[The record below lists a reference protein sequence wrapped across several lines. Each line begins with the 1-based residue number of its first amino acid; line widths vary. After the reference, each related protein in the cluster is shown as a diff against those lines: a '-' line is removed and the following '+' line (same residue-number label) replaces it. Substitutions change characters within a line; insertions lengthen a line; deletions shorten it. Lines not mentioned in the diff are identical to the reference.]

1 MTRVPRPSR
10 CLVLPPEKLLWVL
23 SPPHSAELR
32 KRDAGPRKWAPDQ
45 TGVTALRA
53 GGGVWDAAAGA
64 SPRPP
69 GRTATSHIRI
79 PSHGV
84 SAPTS
89 GVGVI
94 IRKWVPGLNGHPS
107 SLSDGGGGGGKT
119 HYMGTSA
126 LEGLRSSPRCHPLC
140 LTARLESPRPGTQP
154 RPSYAH
160 TSPYLLFPSE
170 ERGWKRQRTK

>member
-69 GRTATSHIRI
+69 GRTATSRIRI

-89 GVGVI
+89 AWGGRHHQKVGA
-94 IRKWVPGLNGHPS
+94 RTNGHPS

-170 ERGWKRQRTK
+170 

>member
-1 MTRVPRPSR
+1 MLGLGS
-10 CLVLPPEKLLWVL
+10 
-23 SPPHSAELR
+23 
-32 KRDAGPRKWAPDQ
+32 GPRTRPESRRSEL
-45 TGVTALRA
+45 GA
-53 GGGVWDAAAGA
+53 GCGTQPQGHLPGHQGG
-64 SPRPP
+64 RPP
-69 GRTATSHIRI
+69 
-79 PSHGV
+79 
-84 SAPTS
+84 PTS
-89 GVGVI
+89 GFLLTGSQLQPLLGVGVI

-170 ERGWKRQRTK
+170 QRGWKRQRTK